1 MIPALRRLI
10 ERPQTFTSIS
20 YLLLS
25 FPLGLF
31 YFVFLVVGLTL
42 GVSTLVIWLGVP
54 VLLFVQWL
62 WWRTAIMERNMAV
75 NWLKVDIPPMELHLD
90 KTKPLWD
97 RLRAHFSNSV
107 TWKSLLYLFLK
118 FPLGVLSFCLTL
130 NILVMV
136 IALMSVTFSLGLV
149 VSPFVF
155 LIASIT
161 GISKRSR
168 AFVVDPSMKLTPSP
182 RPLTVGRVL
191 LFSLTAGG
199 IAFTPFYLTN
209 GMAWFWG
216 LLART
221 MLGLSEKDLKL
232 AEARALAEQE
242 RIKAEQADQ
251 KRRDLIINVS
261 HELRTPVASIRGHL
275 ESLLNSYNEDSEGNA
290 PSPEALRKY
299 LTIVHRESVRLGSLV
314 DDLLSLARTEA
325 NELRLNIAAVE
336 AGEVVEEVY
345 QTLMPLARRERQI
358 TLVRSVVPALPRVQA
373 DRQRLLQVVLNL
385 VRNAITY
392 TPDGGIVSIS
402 LERSG
407 ADSLM
412 LSVADTGIGIPPED
426 LQRVF
431 ERFYRT
437 DASRSRTSGGFG
449 LGLSIVKDFV
459 TAMGGSITVESKP
472 GEGSCFRVL
481 LRIAPAVQPQQPGQS
496 SQRMVQQV

>member
-1 MIPALRRLI
+1 
-10 ERPQTFTSIS
+10 
-20 YLLLS
+20 
-25 FPLGLF
+25 
-31 YFVFLVVGLTL
+31 
-42 GVSTLVIWLGVP
+42 
-54 VLLFVQWL
+54 
-62 WWRTAIMERNMAV
+62 
-75 NWLKVDIPPMELHLD
+75 
-90 KTKPLWD
+90 
-97 RLRAHFSNSV
+97 
-107 TWKSLLYLFLK
+107 LLYLSLK
-118 FPLGVLSFCLTL
+118 FPLGIISFCFAL
-130 NILVMV
+130 NILIMV
-136 IALMSVTFSLGLV
+136 FSLMSVTLSLGLV
-149 VSPFVF
+149 ASPFVF
-155 LIASIT
+155 LISAIT
-161 GISKRSR
+161 GVSRKRT
-168 AFVVDPSMKLTPSP
+168 AVMDPSMKLTPRR

-191 LFSLTAGG
+191 LISLTAGG
-199 IAFTPFYLTN
+199 IVFTPLYLSN
-209 GMAWFWG
+209 GIAWFWG

-221 MLGLSEKDLKL
+221 MLGLSDKDLKL
-232 AEARALAEQE
+232 AEARAQAERE

-275 ESLLNSYNEDSEGNA
+275 ESLLNTYSEEGGDTA

-325 NELRLNIAAVE
+325 NELRLNIAAVD

-358 TLVRSVVPALPRVQA
+358 TLVRAIAPAMPRVQA

-402 LERSG
+402 LEG
-407 ADSLM
+407 AGVDHLA
-412 LSVADTGIGIPPED
+412 LSIADTGIGIPPED

-459 TAMGGSITVESKP
+459 TAMGGSISVDSKP

-481 LRIAPAVQPQQPGQS
+481 LRAQTGSIMRHPEFGTAGAPAVS
-496 SQRMVQQV
+496 NFL

>member
-1 MIPALRRLI
+1 MIPALRRLM
-10 ERPQTFTSIS
+10 ERQQTYTSIG

-25 FPLGLF
+25 FPLGLL
-31 YFVFLVVGLTL
+31 YFIFLVIGLTL
-42 GVSTLVIWLGVP
+42 GIGTLVIWLGVP
-54 VLLFVQWL
+54 ILLFVQWL

-75 NWLKVDIPPMELHLD
+75 NWLHVDIPLMELHID
-90 KTKPLWD
+90 KTKPFWD
-97 RLRAHFSNSV
+97 RLRTHLSNSV

-118 FPLGVLSFCLTL
+118 LPLGIITFCITL
-130 NILVMV
+130 NALVMV
-136 IALMSVTFSLGLV
+136 IALISVTLSLGLV
-149 VSPFVF
+149 ISPFVF
-155 LIASIT
+155 LIAAIT
-161 GISKRSR
+161 GVSKKSR
-168 AFVVDPSMKLTPSP
+168 AVVVDASMKLTPR
-182 RPLTVGRVL
+182 RPVTVGRVL

-199 IAFTPFYLTN
+199 IAFIPLYLTN

-221 MLGLSEKDLKL
+221 MLGLSDKDLKL

-242 RIKAEQADQ
+242 RIRAEQADQ

-275 ESLLNSYNEDSEGNA
+275 ESLLNAYSAEGDGKA
-290 PSPEALRKY
+290 PSPEALNKY

-336 AGEVVEEVY
+336 ASEVVEEVY

-358 TLVRSVVPALPRVQA
+358 TLVRAIAPALPHVQA

-392 TPDGGIVSIS
+392 TPDGGIVSIA
-402 LERSG
+402 LERTG
-407 ADSLM
+407 ADCLT

-426 LQRVF
+426 LHRVF

-459 TAMGGSITVESKP
+459 TAMGGSITVESKV

-481 LRIAPAVQPQQPGQS
+481 LRVVPTVQPQGPV
-496 SQRMVQQV
+496 QRMVQQV

>member
-1 MIPALRRLI
+1 MIPALHRLMRRQ
-10 ERPQTFTSIS
+10 QTYTCIS

-31 YFVFLVVGLTL
+31 YFIFLVVGLTL
-42 GVSTLVIWLGVP
+42 GISTLVVWLGVP
-54 VLLFVQWL
+54 ILLFVQWL
-62 WWRTAIMERNMAV
+62 WWRAAIMERNLAV
-75 NWLKVDIPPMELHLD
+75 NWLGVDIPPMELHID

-97 RLRAHFSNSV
+97 RLRTHFSNSV

-118 FPLGVLSFCLTL
+118 FPLGIVTFSITL
-130 NILVMV
+130 NVLVMI
-136 IALMSVTFSLGLV
+136 IAVMAVTFSLGLV
-149 VSPFVF
+149 ASPFVF
-155 LIASIT
+155 LVAAIT
-161 GISKRSR
+161 GASR
-168 AFVVDPSMKLTPSP
+168 KVRTVIVGPSMKLTPR
-182 RPLTVGRVL
+182 RPLTVGRL
-191 LFSLTAGG
+191 LLISLTAGG

-209 GMAWFWG
+209 GMAWFCG
-216 LLART
+216 QLART
-221 MLGLSEKDLKL
+221 MLGMSDKDLKL

-242 RIKAEQADQ
+242 RIRAEQADQ

-275 ESLLNSYNEDSEGNA
+275 ESLLNAYGAQDSNQI
-290 PSPEALRKY
+290 PSPESVHKY

-358 TLVRSVVPALPRVQA
+358 TLVRAVSPGLPRVQA
-373 DRQRLLQVVLNL
+373 DHQRLVQVLLNL

-402 LERSG
+402 LERAG
-407 ADSLM
+407 VYHLV
-412 LSVADTGIGIPPED
+412 LSVADTGMGIPPED

-459 TAMGGSITVESKP
+459 TSMGGSITVESKV
-472 GEGSCFRVL
+472 GEGTCFRVL
-481 LRIAPAVQPQQPGQS
+481 LRLASAPQPQKTGHPI
-496 SQRMVQQV
+496 MQQV